1 MEQLANQ
8 PKRRK
13 PRKPMTAAQ
22 KKAASERLAKA
33 RAAKKKTG
41 SVPKNVHPSVA
52 AKDDSDMFS
61 LKNVREWIKHN
72 KELLTEERRGL
83 RANVKGAQAK
93 VSNLEGY
100 VRHME
105 HYIRTGDWVD
115 SYYGKEQGQKVKMK
129 CVAIAY
135 HFEGPFKGMPKRDV
149 GVTYSDVG
157 IWTQEMHDDYYG
169 IELPKQK
176 AKYKRKKTTKASSNG
191 KRSSISK
198 KKRSDSSKQ

>member
-1 MEQLANQ
+1 MNRKALRMEQLANQ
-8 PKRRK
+8 PKPRK
-13 PRKPMTAAQ
+13 RRKPMTAEQ
-22 KKAASERLAKA
+22 KKAAAERLAKA

-41 SVPKNVHPSVA
+41 SAPKNVHPSVV

-93 VSNLEGY
+93 VSVLEGY

-105 HYIRTGDWVD
+105 HYIRTGDWID
-115 SYYGKEQGQKVKMK
+115 THYGKEQGQKVKMK
-129 CVAIAY
+129 CVAMAY
-135 HFEGPFKGMPKRDV
+135 HFEGPMKGMAKRDV
-149 GVTYSDVG
+149 GVTYPDVG
-157 IWTQEMHDDYYG
+157 LWTQEMHDDYYG
-169 IELPKQK
+169 TELPEQK
-176 AKYKRKKTTKASSNG
+176 AKYKRKKTTRASNG

-198 KKRSDSSKQ
+198 KK